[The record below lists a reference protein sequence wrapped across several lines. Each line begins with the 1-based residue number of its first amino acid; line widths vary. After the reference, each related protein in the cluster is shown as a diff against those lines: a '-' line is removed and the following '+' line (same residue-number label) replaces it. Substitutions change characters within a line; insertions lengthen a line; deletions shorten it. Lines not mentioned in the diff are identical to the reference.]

1 MAHVGGTSRV
11 DGSLSSVDWGGGA
24 DRVIGNVVDD
34 VVVAALLCEGEHGRQ
49 SALYLL
55 SSSSSSYR
63 SSV

>member
-34 VVVAALLCEGEHGRQ
+34 DVVALLCVGEHGRQ

-55 SSSSSSYR
+55 SSSSSS
-63 SSV
+63 